1 MIQINQVKGCIS
13 GFIINHLHI
22 HLILIFHNI
31 YSVNPSSPEGYLKAF
46 RLKFS
51 LFQLFLKCPYRPS
64 EDSPCS
70 LDHIFIS
77 GTAFEHRVSIICHNI
92 IQTPVRNFIPFL
104 FCQLCPFH
112 ASFSH
117 FFCKAFQ
124 CFMHN
129 ISHIHRFKLIFHTLG
144 KLHSILKEMC
154 KCTGCKT
161 FQSGSTVR

>member
-1 MIQINQVKGCIS
+1 MRTAEIKRKTKETDIEVFVKLDGE
-13 GFIINHLHI
+13 GKV
-22 HLILIFHNI
+22 
-31 YSVNPSSPEGYLKAF
+31 SVNTGIGFFDHMLTVLGVHSGIDMDVECTGDLYVDGHHTV
-46 RLKFS
+46 
-51 LFQLFLKCPYRPS
+51 
-64 EDSPCS
+64 ED
-70 LDHIFIS
+70 
-77 GTAFEHRVSIICHNI
+77 
-92 IQTPVRNFIPFL
+92 
-104 FCQLCPFH
+104 
-112 ASFSH
+112 SFSH